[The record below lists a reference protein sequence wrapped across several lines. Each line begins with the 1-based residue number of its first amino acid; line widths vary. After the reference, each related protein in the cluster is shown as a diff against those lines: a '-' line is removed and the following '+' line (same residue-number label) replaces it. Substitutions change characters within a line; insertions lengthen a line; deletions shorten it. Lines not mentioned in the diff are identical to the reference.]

1 LKSETHAILY
11 GRLAV
16 ISDQIKSALGEDDA
30 QALMGLTGEHRD
42 VMAKL
47 KRIGLSRDI
56 RLYKR
61 VEETQKQV
69 NEVIAEIGQKR
80 NEVREQLLQFEKRKR
95 VSAAYALNKK
105 TKL

>member
-1 LKSETHAILY
+1 MQSETHAILY

-16 ISDQIKSALGEDDA
+16 ISDQIKCALGEDDA
-30 QALMGLTGEHRD
+30 QALMGLAGEHRD

-47 KRIGLSRDI
+47 KRVGLSRDI

-61 VEETQKQV
+61 VEEAQKQIY
-69 NEVIAEIGQKR
+69 EVIAEIGQKR
-80 NEVREQLLQFEKRKR
+80 AEVREQLLQFEKKKR

-105 TKL
+105 AKL